1 MKDDLLRRLDK
12 MGIPYSDIAGKTR
25 FDVKGVKF
33 EIDHGRKKITIRNL
47 TDFETVRIVE
57 NI

>member
-1 MKDDLLRRLDK
+1 MKDDFLRRLDK

-25 FDVKGVKF
+25 FDVKGARF
-33 EIDHGRKKITIRNL
+33 EIDHGKKKITIRGL
-47 TDFETVRIVE
+47 TDFEAVKTVE